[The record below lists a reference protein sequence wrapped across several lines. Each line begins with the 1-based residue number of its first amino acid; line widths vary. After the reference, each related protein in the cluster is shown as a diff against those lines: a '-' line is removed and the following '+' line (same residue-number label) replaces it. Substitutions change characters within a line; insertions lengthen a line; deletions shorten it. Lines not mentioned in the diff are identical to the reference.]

1 MLHCSFCRKSEDQ
14 VAKLVAGPNVYI
26 CDECVVIAARLMQE
40 RPNLLTRLWRRIMAP
55 IIKRAVQVSV
65 RHSAHAGL

>member
-1 MLHCSFCRKSEDQ
+1 MLKCSFCKKGEDQ
-14 VAKLVAGPNVYI
+14 VAKLVAGPDVYI

-40 RPNLLTRLWRRIMAP
+40 RPNFLKRLWHRITAP

>member
-14 VAKLVAGPNVYI
+14 VAQLVAGPNVYI
-26 CDECVVIAARLMQE
+26 CDECVAIAARLMQE
-40 RPNLLTRLWRRIMAP
+40 RPNFLKRLWSRITAT

>member
-40 RPNLLTRLWRRIMAP
+40 RQSFLKRLWLAIRNVLHTFFTA
-55 IIKRAVQVSV
+55 KY
-65 RHSAHAGL
+65 HSECSRGL

>member
-14 VAKLVAGPNVYI
+14 VAKLVAGPDVYI

-40 RPNLLTRLWRRIMAP
+40 RQSFLKRLWLAIRNVFHTFVTA
-55 IIKRAVQVSV
+55 KN
-65 RHSAHAGL
+65 HSECSRGL

>member
-1 MLHCSFCRKSEDQ
+1 MLRCSFCNKHEDQ

-40 RPNLLTRLWRRIMAP
+40 RPSLMTRLWRRITAS
-55 IIKRAVQVSV
+55 IIKSAVQVSV